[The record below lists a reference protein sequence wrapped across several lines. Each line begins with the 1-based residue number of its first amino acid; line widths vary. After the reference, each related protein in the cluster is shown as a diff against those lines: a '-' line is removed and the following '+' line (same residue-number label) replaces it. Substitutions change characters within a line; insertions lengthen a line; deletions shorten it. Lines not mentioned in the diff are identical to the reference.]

1 MDKIKQNLLLA
12 LLITFSFTSSLS
24 LVLQTYDYRDSFSKL
39 DQLKLEKQ
47 DLYFKESKIIEEGE
61 YANITLFNPDLE
73 WTFTA
78 DNIRSK
84 STNTPFVGT
93 KLKGKAL
100 AVFNNRQFKEC

>member
-47 DLYFKESKIIEEGE
+47 DLYFKESKLIEEVEYYKNHISLREVALNSLGMRLPIAKERNVILRGE
-61 YANITLFNPDLE
+61 G
-73 WTFTA
+73 
-78 DNIRSK
+78 S
-84 STNTPFVGT
+84 
-93 KLKGKAL
+93 
-100 AVFNNRQFKEC
+100 

>member
-47 DLYFKESKIIEEGE
+47 DLYFKESKLIEEVE
-61 YANITLFNPDLE
+61 YYKNHISLRE
-73 WTFTA
+73 
-78 DNIRSK
+78 
-84 STNTPFVGT
+84 V
-93 KLKGKAL
+93 AL
-100 AVFNNRQFKEC
+100 NSLGMRLPIAKERNVIPRGDGL